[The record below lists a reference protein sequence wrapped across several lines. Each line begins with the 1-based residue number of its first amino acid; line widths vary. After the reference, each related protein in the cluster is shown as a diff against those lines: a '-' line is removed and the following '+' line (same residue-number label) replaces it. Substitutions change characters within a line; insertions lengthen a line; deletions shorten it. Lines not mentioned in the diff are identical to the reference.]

1 MLRRRVHRGLCHPAA
16 SIRCLHTPPKPTTP
30 PLAVARLREA
40 AQAEGLRQVQPAET
54 FPDSTEL
61 LERHFVFG
69 TLAVR
74 ASSTRALPPL
84 RAPVHPGLGLRH
96 YWPEAEGTAGLMRV
110 GGAGCA
116 QGAGVLR
123 CEYWLDAA
131 NERAWL
137 IADASTVSHGPH
149 STTHS

>member
-1 MLRRRVHRGLCHPAA
+1 MACLRL
-16 SIRCLHTPPKPTTP
+16 S
-30 PLAVARLREA
+30 VA
-40 AQAEGLRQVQPAET
+40 
-54 FPDSTEL
+54 
-61 LERHFVFG
+61 
-69 TLAVR
+69 
-74 ASSTRALPPL
+74 
-84 RAPVHPGLGLRH
+84 
-96 YWPEAEGTAGLMRV
+96 AGLMRV

-149 STTHS
+149 STTA

>member
-74 ASSTRALPPL
+74 LFTPAA
-84 RAPVHPGLGLRH
+84 GLGLRH
-96 YWPEAEGTAGLMRV
+96 WPEAEGSSR
-110 GGAGCA
+110 
-116 QGAGVLR
+116 
-123 CEYWLDAA
+123 
-131 NERAWL
+131 
-137 IADASTVSHGPH
+137 
-149 STTHS
+149 